1 MKSTR
6 LVLCA
11 GLLFPCAM
19 CVQAE
24 TVHSLLS
31 SEFAVTA
38 YQHQTRETE
47 DYKLNFDKSLRQ
59 PDVSSHFYSFSLTT
73 GKNGEKQKI
82 RIPAQGGQTIY
93 NDLMDQVVD
102 GVIGEPLTV
111 SCDYS
116 GKALHSYF
124 YIDLN
129 QDGKFSVDL
138 DANQQPTTK
147 SELLSFTYYQGKD
160 SQNHDVAETVSPRNL
175 PVYNLPEDIPAG
187 MYRARI
193 KIDKNNV
200 NASGSNGENGY
211 NLAKEGGFVVDF
223 LLNVRHKTVK
233 LDLQSMN
240 GSLVGPYNGGVKKRV
255 VAGKMIKLLPV
266 PIAAG
271 YEPDKMIV
279 VRHGQNLNGEQY
291 IHGNRQWEEYSI
303 PYTKSIE
310 IPAEKVNGDV
320 RVTLNFNPTDAAE
333 YTLQFCDE
341 FNQADGTL
349 PNDKNWVRCHSW
361 GSTWDRFCA
370 QTPEGQK
377 KTAFIEDGKLV
388 ALCLKNPFD
397 DEIGS
402 NGQRRDMISG
412 GVESHGKFDFTYGK
426 IECRLMTNA
435 HTGNFPAFWMMP
447 SKAEHGSWPMDG
459 EIDIFE
465 QIDNEN
471 ISYHTVHSNWTLNMG
486 QANNPPKG
494 GTSPTI
500 TGQYHVYT
508 LEWTEDKLI
517 WYTDG
522 RQAFSYAKSNSQQAL
537 NNLQW
542 PFYKDFYLILNQ
554 SVGNGSWAKPC
565 DLNYVYR
572 TEFDWVRVYQKGKS
586 ANPEAGIEGV
596 TKDTDLDIYSFVGK
610 IHLVAADP
618 VPVLIVDMQ
627 GRVVYNQCVQGNV
640 DVALDK
646 GLYIVNGK
654 KVLVK

>member
-266 PIAAG
+266 PISAG

-279 VRHGQNLNGEQY
+279 VRHGQNLNGEKY
-291 IHGNRQWEEYSI
+291 IH
-303 PYTKSIE
+303 
-310 IPAEKVNGDV
+310 
-320 RVTLNFNPTDAAE
+320 
-333 YTLQFCDE
+333 
-341 FNQADGTL
+341 
-349 PNDKNWVRCHSW
+349 
-361 GSTWDRFCA
+361 
-370 QTPEGQK
+370 
-377 KTAFIEDGKLV
+377 
-388 ALCLKNPFD
+388 
-397 DEIGS
+397 
-402 NGQRRDMISG
+402 
-412 GVESHGKFDFTYGK
+412 
-426 IECRLMTNA
+426 
-435 HTGNFPAFWMMP
+435 
-447 SKAEHGSWPMDG
+447 
-459 EIDIFE
+459 
-465 QIDNEN
+465 
-471 ISYHTVHSNWTLNMG
+471 
-486 QANNPPKG
+486 
-494 GTSPTI
+494 
-500 TGQYHVYT
+500 
-508 LEWTEDKLI
+508 
-517 WYTDG
+517 
-522 RQAFSYAKSNSQQAL
+522 
-537 NNLQW
+537 
-542 PFYKDFYLILNQ
+542 
-554 SVGNGSWAKPC
+554 
-565 DLNYVYR
+565 
-572 TEFDWVRVYQKGKS
+572 
-586 ANPEAGIEGV
+586 
-596 TKDTDLDIYSFVGK
+596 
-610 IHLVAADP
+610 
-618 VPVLIVDMQ
+618 
-627 GRVVYNQCVQGNV
+627 
-640 DVALDK
+640 
-646 GLYIVNGK
+646 
-654 KVLVK
+654 